1 MVGRGQRPG
10 ALLTVLGLALAAQ
23 GAAGQNGLS
32 MYGDPKYQRGFP
44 HFDYVNPEAP
54 KGGSVTLSAIGGFDT
69 LNPFTIRGVPA
80 AGLGDTADTLMVEAL
95 DEPFTQY
102 PLVAETVDVPP
113 DRSWVAFTLRPEAR
127 FHDGAR
133 IEVRDVIFT
142 FETLR
147 RTHPFYRAYYA
158 NVGKVEQAGERTVR
172 FSFAPGDNRELPLIL
187 GQLPVLPRHYWED
200 RDFEATT
207 LDPPLGSGPYRIARV
222 EPGRSITYERVP
234 DYWGKDLPVNV
245 GRFNFGSIRYD
256 YYFDPGVAL
265 QAFNGGLVDFRIEN
279 VAKSWAT
286 GYDRRA
292 VASGRLRLEEIP
304 VETPAGMQGFVFNTR
319 RPIFTDPR
327 VRYAIAQAFDF
338 EWANRVLFYG
348 AYKRADSYFEN
359 SDLAA
364 EGLPSAAELKLL
376 EPLRDGILAEV
387 FTTPYSPPSAG
398 SREAVRENLLKA
410 RDLLDQAGWVIRDGR
425 RVNAQTGMPLTFTI
439 LLDSPSMERVALPFV
454 ANLLRLGIDAGV
466 RTVDTS
472 QYQNRLQDFD
482 FDMTVG
488 VWGQSLSPGNEQRDF
503 WTSQAADR
511 PGSRNLAGIRSEAVD
526 RLVDLLIAATTRDEL
541 RTRAAALDRVL
552 LWGYYVIPHWYAGV
566 TRVAYWNKLEHP
578 QTLPPYGIAFDAWWI
593 GNLSQAPPQPSR

>member
-1 MVGRGQRPG
+1 MVAWGPRLG
-10 ALLTVLGLALAAQ
+10 ALLAVLSLALPAE

-32 MYGDPKYQRGFP
+32 MYGDPKYQQGFP

-54 KGGSVTLSAIGGFDT
+54 KGGSVTLSALGGFDT

-222 EPGRSITYERVP
+222 EPGRSITYERVL

-256 YYFDPGVAL
+256 YYFDPGVA
-265 QAFNGGLVDFRIEN
+265 
-279 VAKSWAT
+279 
-286 GYDRRA
+286 
-292 VASGRLRLEEIP
+292 
-304 VETPAGMQGFVFNTR
+304 
-319 RPIFTDPR
+319 
-327 VRYAIAQAFDF
+327 
-338 EWANRVLFYG
+338 
-348 AYKRADSYFEN
+348 
-359 SDLAA
+359 
-364 EGLPSAAELKLL
+364 
-376 EPLRDGILAEV
+376 
-387 FTTPYSPPSAG
+387 G
-398 SREAVRENLLKA
+398 SL
-410 RDLLDQAGWVIRDGR
+410 
-425 RVNAQTGMPLTFTI
+425 
-439 LLDSPSMERVALPFV
+439 
-454 ANLLRLGIDAGV
+454 
-466 RTVDTS
+466 
-472 QYQNRLQDFD
+472 
-482 FDMTVG
+482 
-488 VWGQSLSPGNEQRDF
+488 
-503 WTSQAADR
+503 
-511 PGSRNLAGIRSEAVD
+511 
-526 RLVDLLIAATTRDEL
+526 
-541 RTRAAALDRVL
+541 
-552 LWGYYVIPHWYAGV
+552 
-566 TRVAYWNKLEHP
+566 NKKKPNYL
-578 QTLPPYGIAFDAWWI
+578 
-593 GNLSQAPPQPSR
+593 